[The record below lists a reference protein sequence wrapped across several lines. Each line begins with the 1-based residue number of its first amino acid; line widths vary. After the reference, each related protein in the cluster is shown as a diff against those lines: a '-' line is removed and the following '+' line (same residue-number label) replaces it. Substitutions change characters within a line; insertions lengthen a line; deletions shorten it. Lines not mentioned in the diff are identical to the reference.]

1 MARLILFGLWLAALL
16 AVVLALVMSLLQLLA
31 GNRRAVRVFVG
42 ADQTLNAAIGGSED
56 ETISSRAGKG
66 AKRGIWRYCLLCRVL
81 DQVDP
86 GHCERSIE
94 PDEGNSIDPPSAGQF
109 VSNQH
114 K

>member
-1 MARLILFGLWLAALL
+1 MGRLILLGLWLAALM
-16 AVVLALVMSLLQLLA
+16 AVVLALAMSLLQLVA

-66 AKRGIWRYCLLCRVL
+66 ARRGVWRYCMLCRLL
-81 DQVDP
+81 DLVDP

-94 PDEGNSIDPPSAGQF
+94 PDEGRLPHS
-109 VSNQH
+109 
-114 K
+114 

>member
-1 MARLILFGLWLAALL
+1 MARRLILLSLWLASLL
-16 AVVLALVMSLLQLLA
+16 ALVLALAMSLLQLVA

-66 AKRGIWRYCLLCRVL
+66 ARRGIWRYCLLCRLL
-81 DQVDP
+81 DLVDP

-94 PDEGNSIDPPSAGQF
+94 PDEGSLPRP
-109 VSNQH
+109 
-114 K
+114 